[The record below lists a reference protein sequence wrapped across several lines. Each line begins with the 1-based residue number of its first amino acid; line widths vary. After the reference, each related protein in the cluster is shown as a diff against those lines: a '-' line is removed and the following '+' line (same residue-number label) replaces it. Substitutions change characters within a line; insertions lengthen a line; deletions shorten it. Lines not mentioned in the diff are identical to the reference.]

1 MALHSL
7 SCTLGIASSNPSELV
22 FATDR
27 LREEH
32 DRLRQQLKVLETS
45 AKEIGHL
52 NDPAKGIKVLQSL
65 RRQASEFVEALERHA
80 EWEDQELFP
89 FLLEYFHRQVAPSI
103 TPSFW
108 VLEKDHQLAL
118 LFIQTFHDA
127 VIDLTP
133 LVVKKQLVEAS
144 AHLIQACLILKDHF
158 AMEEQLVFPLTEKVL
173 TDLEYFF
180 S

>member
-1 MALHSL
+1 MAIHAIS
-7 SCTLGIASSNPSELV
+7 SILGIAASNPSELE

-32 DRLRQQLKVLETS
+32 DRLRYQLRILETS
-45 AKEIGHL
+45 AKEVGLL
-52 NDPAKGIKVLQSL
+52 NDPAKGIQVLHDL
-65 RRQASEFVEALERHA
+65 RQQTSAFVQALERHA

-89 FLLEYFHRQVAPSI
+89 FLQDYFDRQPVPSI

-118 LFIQTFHDA
+118 LFIQTFHEA

-133 LVVKKQLVEAS
+133 LVAKKQLVEAT
-144 AHLIQACLILKDHF
+144 AHLIQACLILNDHLT
-158 AMEEQLVFPLTEKVL
+158 MEEQLVFPLAEKVL